1 MGWSMGGAIV
11 LQLLD
16 RSPLSRLVS
25 RVVLDGPVIDWG
37 DVLAHHARGHRLP
50 RHVGSLARVM
60 MRQRWGHRLVG
71 VHESVDLAKTDWVR
85 RGDELHHPMLLIHP
99 PTTSSCPS
107 GRRASWPVRAPT
119 S

>member
-1 MGWSMGGAIV
+1 M

-16 RSPLSRLVS
+16 RSPLAELVS

-50 RHVGSLARVM
+50 RHVGSLARAM

-71 VHESVDLAKTDWVR
+71 MPAWKGALPTLYAATMDVPGNTYLGPDGVR
-85 RGDELHHPMLLIHP
+85 GMRG
-99 PTTSSCPS
+99 
-107 GRRASWPVRAPT
+107 WPGSAVRSPAAQR
-119 S
+119 SAAGVS